1 LFFDAGN
8 IRFTTKQTTPSPS
21 NTGRVKPYNMAV
33 TKEQAL
39 DHIAEVY
46 EYTLSLPGG
55 PSHILSRELATW
67 MQRHWAQAG
76 ANAATDKRRAKNTA
90 SKQATAPAPA
100 QSDDLKNFVHPKSP
114 KGRLGEKKAP
124 SNAVEIPLPVEA
136 QQEQPRP
143 QSQGRQKSQSPVA
156 ADESETG
163 PLSESEKEI
172 AAVMK
177 PRAILG
183 QFGETRIL
191 ATLKALN
198 VPADEMPDS
207 VAQMAAMMKQLI
219 GKK

>member
-1 LFFDAGN
+1 
-8 IRFTTKQTTPSPS
+8 
-21 NTGRVKPYNMAV
+21 MAV

-46 EYTLSLPGG
+46 EYAMSLPGG
-55 PSHILSRELATW
+55 PSHLLARELAIW

-90 SKQATAPAPA
+90 SKQATTPAPA
-100 QSDDLKNFVHPKSP
+100 QSDGLQNFVHPKSP
-114 KGRLGEKKAP
+114 EGRLGEKKAP
-124 SNAVEIPLPVEA
+124 SNAVEVPLPVEA

-143 QSQGRQKSQSPVA
+143 QGRQKSQSPVA

-207 VAQMAAMMKQLI
+207 AAQMAAMMKQLI
-219 GKK
+219 GAKK